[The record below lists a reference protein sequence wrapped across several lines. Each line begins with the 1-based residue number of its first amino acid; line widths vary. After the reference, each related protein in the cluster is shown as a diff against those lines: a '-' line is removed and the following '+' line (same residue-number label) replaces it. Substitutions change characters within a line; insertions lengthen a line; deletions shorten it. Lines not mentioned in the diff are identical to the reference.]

1 MIPTNR
7 PQPVAAQFLQEN
19 YNTEIAVCKGGNGSK
34 RTNLAQ
40 LRHKVHKIS
49 KIHRKINKITAC
61 LPQGFGYIG

>member
-7 PQPVAAQFLQEN
+7 PQPVAANFYKKIITLKLRS
-19 YNTEIAVCKGGNGSK
+19 AKGEMVRK

-49 KIHRKINKITAC
+49 KIHRKINKITA
-61 LPQGFGYIG
+61 